1 MIVIDKIKNYCGIG
15 VLLASCAALTLNSCK
30 ENIDDSN
37 LYTFTGEMMIDHL
50 RDNPDFSSY
59 YEILGRVHPSKRSSS
74 TMHELLA
81 ARGNYTCFAPTNEA
95 IDLYIDSLLT
105 IGEVSSKEVSE
116 LPDSVAEYIVFNS
129 IIDHGNNDP
138 IASTEFDKAENY
150 ANMND
155 RYITFTYTN
164 AEDGSTVIYANTNS
178 KITELDIEV
187 ENGYIHVIDKVLS
200 PSKATVA
207 DLIEATPN
215 LSFFGRLLELTG
227 WDDKLLVW
235 RDDAYE
241 DFEEAGEVISTKTG
255 NSQYP
260 EHRYLGFTVF
270 VEPDSVYEV
279 NGINSVAEL
288 MTYLKNNAYYDEET
302 TSYGEDYTNP
312 ENAVN
317 QFVAYHILPE
327 LLTWNNMVIWSN
339 EKGYYSGS
347 PNDGTSFNVNVWEY
361 YETLDPHRR
370 SMKITGIRNGKRI
383 NRQSEYNLVTY
394 RERDVNIEGVKI
406 NETNGENENYARNG
420 YYFPI
425 DEILLWTRDVP
436 NKVLNERMRYD
447 ICSLL
452 PELMTNGLRMNK
464 TNGTDW
470 VFKHDYFD
478 NVLNMTDETVF
489 NYLPNQGNAGSSGT
503 WLNYQTDEWNI
514 QGVYDFTM
522 KLPPVPYTGTYEIR
536 YGINA
541 NGNRGMAQIYVGEN
555 PNNLA
560 AYGIPL
566 DLRLGGS
573 STMVN
578 WQSDLSLGSEDAIME
593 KDKAMRNNGYMK
605 GPAYFFPASGVPGRD
620 CTNCLRRIVY
630 TGRFE
635 AGKTYYIRFK
645 SVLDSSNT
653 EFFFDYLELVPRTI
667 YNGDISE
674 DKF

>member
-1 MIVIDKIKNYCGIG
+1 
-15 VLLASCAALTLNSCK
+15 
-30 ENIDDSN
+30 
-37 LYTFTGEMMIDHL
+37 
-50 RDNPDFSSY
+50 
-59 YEILGRVHPSKRSSS
+59 
-74 TMHELLA
+74 
-81 ARGNYTCFAPTNEA
+81 
-95 IDLYIDSLLT
+95 
-105 IGEVSSKEVSE
+105 
-116 LPDSVAEYIVFNS
+116 
-129 IIDHGNNDP
+129 
-138 IASTEFDKAENY
+138 
-150 ANMND
+150 
-155 RYITFTYTN
+155 
-164 AEDGSTVIYANTNS
+164 
-178 KITELDIEV
+178 
-187 ENGYIHVIDKVLS
+187 
-200 PSKATVA
+200 
-207 DLIEATPN
+207 
-215 LSFFGRLLELTG
+215 
-227 WDDKLLVW
+227 
-235 RDDAYE
+235 
-241 DFEEAGEVISTKTG
+241 
-255 NSQYP
+255 
-260 EHRYLGFTVF
+260 
-270 VEPDSVYEV
+270 
-279 NGINSVAEL
+279 
-288 MTYLKNNAYYDEET
+288 MTYLQNNAYYNEG

-339 EKGYYSGS
+339 EKGYFSGS

-370 SMKITGIRNGKRI
+370 SIKITGIRNGKRI

-394 RERDVNIEGVKI
+394 RERNVNIEGVKI

-425 DEILLWTRDVP
+425 DEILLWTSDVP

-489 NYLPNQGNAGSSGT
+489 NYLPNQGNAGSATT
-503 WLNYQTDEWNI
+503 WLDYQTDEWNI

-578 WQSDLSLGSEDAIME
+578 WQSDTSLGNEDAIME

-620 CTNCLRRIVY
+620 CRDCLRRIVY
-630 TGRFE
+630 TGRLE

-674 DKF
+674 DKY

>member
-1 MIVIDKIKNYCGIG
+1 MIVINKLKKYCGIG
-15 VLLASCAALTLNSCK
+15 LLLTSIAAITLNSCK

-50 RDNPDFSSY
+50 RDNADFSSY
-59 YEILGRVHPSKRSSS
+59 YEILGMVSPSKRSSS

-95 IDLYIDSLLT
+95 INLYIDSLLA
-105 IGEVSSKEVSE
+105 IGEVSSKEISE

-129 IIDHGNNDP
+129 IIDHGNNEA

-164 AEDGSTVIYANTNS
+164 DENGATVIYANTNS
-178 KITELDIEV
+178 KITEMDIEV

-207 DLIEATPN
+207 DLIESTSN
-215 LSFFGRLLELTG
+215 LSFFGELLEMTG
-227 WDDKLLVW
+227 WDDQLLVW

-241 DFEEAGEVISTKTG
+241 DFEDAGEIVSTKTG

-270 VEPDSVYEV
+270 VEPDSVYKA
-279 NGINSVAEL
+279 NGINSVADL
-288 MTYLKNNAYYDEET
+288 MTYLKNNAYYDEG
-302 TSYGEDYTNP
+302 TSYGDDYTNP
-312 ENAVN
+312 ENALN

-339 EKGYYSGS
+339 EKGFYSGS
-347 PNDGTSFNVNVWEY
+347 PNDGTNFGVNVWEY
-361 YETLDPHRR
+361 YETLDPHCR

-383 NRQSEYNLVTY
+383 NRQAEYNLVTY
-394 RERDVNIEGVKI
+394 REKEVNIEGIKI
-406 NETNGENENYARNG
+406 NEINGENENYARNG
-420 YYFPI
+420 YYFTI
-425 DEILLWTRDVP
+425 DEILLWTSDVP

-452 PELMTNGLRMNK
+452 PELITNGLRLNK

-489 NYLPNQGNAGSSGT
+489 NYLPNQGNSGSATT
-503 WLNYQTDEWNI
+503 WLDFQTDEWNI

-541 NGNRGMAQIYVGEN
+541 NGNRGMAQIYVGQN

-566 DLRLGGS
+566 DLRLGGT

-578 WQSDLSLGSEDAIME
+578 WQSDASLATEDAIME

-605 GPAYFFPASGVPGRD
+605 GPAYFYPASGVPGRE

-630 TGRFE
+630 TGQLE

-645 SVLDSSNT
+645 SVLDSSTT
-653 EFFFDYLELVPRTI
+653 EFFFDYLELVPKSI
-667 YNGDISE
+667 YNGDVSE

>member
-129 IIDHGNNDP
+129 IIDHGNNEA

-178 KITELDIEV
+178 KITEMDIEV

-215 LSFFGRLLELTG
+215 LSFFGGLLEMTG

-270 VEPDSVYEV
+270 VEPDSVYEA

-288 MTYLKNNAYYDEET
+288 MTYLQNNAYYNEG

-339 EKGYYSGS
+339 EKGYFSGS

-394 RERDVNIEGVKI
+394 RERNVNIEGVKI

-425 DEILLWTRDVP
+425 DEILLWTSDVP

-489 NYLPNQGNAGSSGT
+489 NYLPNQGNAGSATT
-503 WLNYQTDEWNI
+503 WLDYQTDEWNI

-578 WQSDLSLGSEDAIME
+578 WQSDTSLGNEDAIME

-630 TGRFE
+630 TGRLE

>member
-129 IIDHGNNDP
+129 IIDHGNNEA

-178 KITELDIEV
+178 KITEMDIEV

-215 LSFFGRLLELTG
+215 LSFFGGLLEMTG

-270 VEPDSVYEV
+270 VEPDSVYEA

-288 MTYLKNNAYYDEET
+288 MTYLQNNAYYNEG

-339 EKGYYSGS
+339 EKGYFSGS

-370 SMKITGIRNGKRI
+370 SIKITGIRNGKRI

-394 RERDVNIEGVKI
+394 RERNVNIEGVKI

-425 DEILLWTRDVP
+425 DEILLWTSDVP

-489 NYLPNQGNAGSSGT
+489 NYLPNQGNAGSATT
-503 WLNYQTDEWNI
+503 WLDYQTDEWNI

-578 WQSDLSLGSEDAIME
+578 WQSDTSLGNEDAIME

-620 CTNCLRRIVY
+620 CRDCLRRIVY
-630 TGRFE
+630 TGRLE

-674 DKF
+674 DKY

>member
-235 RDDAYE
+235 RDNDYE

-578 WQSDLSLGSEDAIME
+578 WQSDISLGNEDAIME

-620 CTNCLRRIVY
+620 CVNCLRRIVY
-630 TGRFE
+630 TGRLE

>member
-129 IIDHGNNDP
+129 IIDHGNNEA

-178 KITELDIEV
+178 KITEMDIEV

-215 LSFFGRLLELTG
+215 LSFFGGLLEMTG

-270 VEPDSVYEV
+270 VEPDSVYEA

-288 MTYLKNNAYYDEET
+288 MTYLQNNAYYNEG

-339 EKGYYSGS
+339 EKGYFSGS

-394 RERDVNIEGVKI
+394 RERNVNIEGVKI

-425 DEILLWTRDVP
+425 DEILLWTSDVP

-489 NYLPNQGNAGSSGT
+489 NYLPNQGNAGSATT
-503 WLNYQTDEWNI
+503 WLDYQTDEWNI

-578 WQSDLSLGSEDAIME
+578 WQSDTSLGNEDAIME

-605 GPAYFFPASGVPGRD
+605 GPEYFFPASGVPGRD
-620 CTNCLRRIVY
+620 CRDCLRRIVY
-630 TGRFE
+630 TGRLE

-674 DKF
+674 DKY

>member
-129 IIDHGNNDP
+129 IIDHGNNEA

-178 KITELDIEV
+178 KITEMDIEV

-215 LSFFGRLLELTG
+215 LSFFGGLLEMTG

-270 VEPDSVYEV
+270 VEPDSVYEA

-288 MTYLKNNAYYDEET
+288 MTYLQNNAYYNEG

-339 EKGYYSGS
+339 EKGYFSGS

-370 SMKITGIRNGKRI
+370 SIKITGIRNGKRI

-394 RERDVNIEGVKI
+394 RERNVNIEGVKI

-425 DEILLWTRDVP
+425 DEILLWTSDVP

-489 NYLPNQGNAGSSGT
+489 DYLPNQGNAGSATT
-503 WLNYQTDEWNI
+503 WLDYQTDEWNI

-578 WQSDLSLGSEDAIME
+578 WQSDTSLGNEDAIME

-620 CTNCLRRIVY
+620 CRDCLRRIVY
-630 TGRFE
+630 TGRLE

-674 DKF
+674 DKY

>member
-1 MIVIDKIKNYCGIG
+1 MIVIDKIKKYCGIG
-15 VLLASCAALTLNSCK
+15 VLLASCAAITLNSCK

-50 RDNPDFSSY
+50 RENPDFSSY

-81 ARGNYTCFAPTNEA
+81 ARGHYTCFAPTNEA

-129 IIDHGNNDP
+129 IIDHGNNDA

-178 KITELDIEV
+178 KITEMDIEV

-215 LSFFGRLLELTG
+215 LSFFGGLLEMTG

-270 VEPDSVYEV
+270 VEPDSVYEA

-394 RERDVNIEGVKI
+394 RERVVNIEGVKI

-452 PELMTNGLRMNK
+452 PELMTNGLRLNK

-489 NYLPNQGNAGSSGT
+489 NYLPNQGNLGSATT
-503 WLNYQTDEWNI
+503 WLDFQTDEWNI

-522 KLPPVPYTGTYEIR
+522 KLPPVPYTGTYEVR

-578 WQSDLSLGSEDAIME
+578 WQSDASLGNDDAIME

-630 TGRFE
+630 TGRLE

-674 DKF
+674 DKY

>member
-129 IIDHGNNDP
+129 IIDHGNNEA

-178 KITELDIEV
+178 KITEMDIEV

-215 LSFFGRLLELTG
+215 LSFFGELLEMTG

-270 VEPDSVYEV
+270 VEPDSVYEA

-288 MTYLKNNAYYDEET
+288 MTYLQKNAYYNEG

-339 EKGYYSGS
+339 EKGYFSGS

-394 RERDVNIEGVKI
+394 RERNVNIEGVKI

-425 DEILLWTRDVP
+425 DEILLWTSDVP

-489 NYLPNQGNAGSSGT
+489 NYLPNQGNAGSATT
-503 WLNYQTDEWNI
+503 WLDYQTDEWNI

-578 WQSDLSLGSEDAIME
+578 WQSDASLGNNEDAIME

-605 GPAYFFPASGVPGRD
+605 GPAYFFPASGYSGRD
-620 CTNCLRRIVY
+620 CRDCLRRIVY
-630 TGRFE
+630 TGRLE

-674 DKF
+674 DKY

>member
-129 IIDHGNNDP
+129 IIDHGNNEA

-178 KITELDIEV
+178 KITEMDIEV

-215 LSFFGRLLELTG
+215 LSFFGELLEMTG

-270 VEPDSVYEV
+270 VEPDSVYEA

-288 MTYLKNNAYYDEET
+288 MTYLQNNAYYNEG

-339 EKGYYSGS
+339 EKGYFSGS

-394 RERDVNIEGVKI
+394 RERNVNIEGVKI

-425 DEILLWTRDVP
+425 DEILLWTSDVP

-478 NVLNMTDETVF
+478 NVLNMTNETVF
-489 NYLPNQGNAGSSGT
+489 NYLPNQGNSGSATT
-503 WLNYQTDEWNI
+503 WLDYQTDEWNI

-578 WQSDLSLGSEDAIME
+578 WQSDTSLGNEDAIME

-620 CTNCLRRIVY
+620 CRDCLRRIVY
-630 TGRFE
+630 TGRLE

-674 DKF
+674 DKY

>member
-15 VLLASCAALTLNSCK
+15 VLLASCAAITLNSCK

-105 IGEVSSKEVSE
+105 IGEVSSKEISE

-129 IIDHGNNDP
+129 IIDHGNNDA

-178 KITELDIEV
+178 KITEMDIEV

-215 LSFFGRLLELTG
+215 LSFFGGLLEITG

-270 VEPDSVYEV
+270 VEPDSVYEA

-288 MTYLKNNAYYDEET
+288 MTYLQNNAYYNEG

-339 EKGYYSGS
+339 EKGYFSGS

-394 RERDVNIEGVKI
+394 RERNVNIEGVKI

-425 DEILLWTRDVP
+425 DEILLWTSDVP

-489 NYLPNQGNAGSSGT
+489 NYLPNQGNAGSATT
-503 WLNYQTDEWNI
+503 WLDYQTDEWNI

-578 WQSDLSLGSEDAIME
+578 WQSDTSLGNEDAIME

-620 CTNCLRRIVY
+620 CRDCLRRIVY
-630 TGRFE
+630 TGRLE

>member
-1 MIVIDKIKNYCGIG
+1 MIVIDKIKKYCGIG

-129 IIDHGNNDP
+129 IIDHGNNEA

-178 KITELDIEV
+178 KITEMDIEV

-215 LSFFGRLLELTG
+215 LSFFGGLLEMTG

-270 VEPDSVYEV
+270 VEPDSVYEA

-288 MTYLKNNAYYDEET
+288 MTYLQNNAYYNEG

-339 EKGYYSGS
+339 EKGYFSGS

-370 SMKITGIRNGKRI
+370 SIKITGIRNGKRI

-394 RERDVNIEGVKI
+394 RERNVNIEGVKI

-425 DEILLWTRDVP
+425 DEILLWTSDVP

-489 NYLPNQGNAGSSGT
+489 NYLPNQGNAGSATT
-503 WLNYQTDEWNI
+503 WLDYQTDEWNI

-578 WQSDLSLGSEDAIME
+578 WQSDTSLGNEDAIME

-620 CTNCLRRIVY
+620 CRDCLRRIVY
-630 TGRFE
+630 TGRLE

-674 DKF
+674 DKY

>member
-235 RDDAYE
+235 RDNDYE

-478 NVLNMTDETVF
+478 NVLNMMDETVF

-578 WQSDLSLGSEDAIME
+578 WQSDISLGNEDAIME

-620 CTNCLRRIVY
+620 CVNCLRRIVY
-630 TGRFE
+630 TGRLE

>member
-129 IIDHGNNDP
+129 IIDHGNNEA

-178 KITELDIEV
+178 KITEMDIEV

-215 LSFFGRLLELTG
+215 LSFFGGLLEMTG

-270 VEPDSVYEV
+270 VEPDSVYEA

-288 MTYLKNNAYYDEET
+288 MTYLQNNAYYNEG

-339 EKGYYSGS
+339 EKGYFSGS

-394 RERDVNIEGVKI
+394 RERNVNIEGVKI

-425 DEILLWTRDVP
+425 DEILLWTSDVP

-489 NYLPNQGNAGSSGT
+489 NYLPNQGNAGSATT
-503 WLNYQTDEWNI
+503 WLDYQTDEWNI

-566 DLRLGGS
+566 DLRLEGS

-578 WQSDLSLGSEDAIME
+578 WQSDTSLGNEDAIME

-620 CTNCLRRIVY
+620 CRDCLRRIVY
-630 TGRFE
+630 TGRLE

-674 DKF
+674 DKY

>member
-129 IIDHGNNDP
+129 IIDHGNNEA

-178 KITELDIEV
+178 KITEMDIEV

-215 LSFFGRLLELTG
+215 LSFFGGLLEMTG

-270 VEPDSVYEV
+270 VEPDSVYEA

-288 MTYLKNNAYYDEET
+288 MTYLQNNAYYNEG

-339 EKGYYSGS
+339 EKGYFSGS

-394 RERDVNIEGVKI
+394 RERNVNIEGVKI

-425 DEILLWTRDVP
+425 DEILLWTSDVP

-470 VFKHDYFD
+470 VFKRDYFD

-489 NYLPNQGNAGSSGT
+489 NYLPNQGNAGSATT
-503 WLNYQTDEWNI
+503 WLDYQTDEWNI

-578 WQSDLSLGSEDAIME
+578 WQSDTSLGNEDAIME

-620 CTNCLRRIVY
+620 CRDCLRRIVY
-630 TGRFE
+630 TGRLE

-674 DKF
+674 DKY

>member
-129 IIDHGNNDP
+129 IIDHGNNEA

-178 KITELDIEV
+178 KITEMDIEV

-215 LSFFGRLLELTG
+215 LSFFGGLLEMTG

-270 VEPDSVYEV
+270 VEPDSVYEA

-288 MTYLKNNAYYDEET
+288 MTYLQNNAYYNEG

-339 EKGYYSGS
+339 EKGYFSGS

-370 SMKITGIRNGKRI
+370 SIKITGIRNGKRI

-394 RERDVNIEGVKI
+394 RERNVNIEGVKI

-425 DEILLWTRDVP
+425 DEILLWTSDVP

-489 NYLPNQGNAGSSGT
+489 NYLPNQGNAGSATT
-503 WLNYQTDEWNI
+503 WLDYQTDEWNI

-578 WQSDLSLGSEDAIME
+578 WQSDTSLGNEDVIME

-620 CTNCLRRIVY
+620 CRDCLRRIVY
-630 TGRFE
+630 TGRLE

-674 DKF
+674 DKY

>member
-129 IIDHGNNDP
+129 IIDHGNNEA

-178 KITELDIEV
+178 KITEMDIEV

-215 LSFFGRLLELTG
+215 LSFFGELLEMTG

-270 VEPDSVYEV
+270 VEPDSVYEA

-288 MTYLKNNAYYDEET
+288 MTYLQNNAYYNEG

-339 EKGYYSGS
+339 EKGYFSGS

-394 RERDVNIEGVKI
+394 RERNVNIEGVKI

-425 DEILLWTRDVP
+425 DEILLWTSDVP

-489 NYLPNQGNAGSSGT
+489 NYLPNQGNAGSATT
-503 WLNYQTDEWNI
+503 WLDYQTDEWNI

-578 WQSDLSLGSEDAIME
+578 WQSDTSLGNEDAIME

-620 CTNCLRRIVY
+620 CRDCLRRIVY
-630 TGRFE
+630 TGRLE

-674 DKF
+674 DKY

>member
-129 IIDHGNNDP
+129 IIDHGNNEA

-178 KITELDIEV
+178 KITEMDIEV

-215 LSFFGRLLELTG
+215 LSFFGGLLEMTG

-241 DFEEAGEVISTKTG
+241 DLEEAGEVISTKTG

-270 VEPDSVYEV
+270 VEPDSVYEA

-288 MTYLKNNAYYDEET
+288 MTYLQNNAYYNEG

-339 EKGYYSGS
+339 EKGYFSGS

-370 SMKITGIRNGKRI
+370 SIKITGIRNGKRI

-394 RERDVNIEGVKI
+394 RERNVNIEGVKI

-425 DEILLWTRDVP
+425 DEILLWTSDVP

-489 NYLPNQGNAGSSGT
+489 NYLPNQGNAGSATT
-503 WLNYQTDEWNI
+503 WLDYQTDEWNI

-578 WQSDLSLGSEDAIME
+578 WQSDTSLGNEDAIME

-620 CTNCLRRIVY
+620 CRDCLRRIVY
-630 TGRFE
+630 TGRLE

-674 DKF
+674 DKY

>member
-129 IIDHGNNDP
+129 IIDHGNNEA

-178 KITELDIEV
+178 KITEMDIEV

-215 LSFFGRLLELTG
+215 LSFFGGLLEMTG

-270 VEPDSVYEV
+270 VEPDSVYEA

-288 MTYLKNNAYYDEET
+288 MTYLQNNAYYNEG

-339 EKGYYSGS
+339 EKGYFSGS

-394 RERDVNIEGVKI
+394 RERNVNIEGVKI

-425 DEILLWTRDVP
+425 DEILLWTSDVP

-489 NYLPNQGNAGSSGT
+489 NYLPNQGNAGSATT
-503 WLNYQTDEWNI
+503 WLDYQTDEWNI

-578 WQSDLSLGSEDAIME
+578 WQSDTSLGNEDAIME

-620 CTNCLRRIVY
+620 CRDCLRRIVY
-630 TGRFE
+630 TGRLE

-674 DKF
+674 DKY